1 MRWLKPSVFLLCSLP
16 LLWLVWSGLHGGLG
30 ANPIEAAMH
39 ELGHWALRL
48 LLLGLAL
55 NILSRHSGWRRPM
68 QLRRMLGLFAFAY
81 ALLHLLVYITLD
93 QFFDLPAILED
104 LRFRPYILIGL
115 SAWLILLAMA
125 ITSTRHWQR
134 RLGRRWA
141 RLHRLVYVAV
151 PLAITH
157 NFMVAKT
164 ISPEAMVYTAL
175 FIPLL
180 ILRLLPRRA

>member
-1 MRWLKPSVFLLCSLP
+1 MRWLKPLAFLLCSLP
-16 LLWLVWSGLHGGLG
+16 LLWLAYAAIRGGLG

-39 ELGHWALRL
+39 QLGHWALRL

-55 NILSRHSGWRRPM
+55 NVLVRHTGWRRPM
-68 QLRRMLGLFAFAY
+68 LLRRMLGLFAFAY
-81 ALLHLLVYITLD
+81 ALLHLSVYIGLD
-93 QFFDLPAILED
+93 QFFELAAILED
-104 LRFRPYILIGL
+104 LRYRPYILVGL
-115 SAWLILLAMA
+115 SAWLILLALA
-125 ITSTRHWQR
+125 ISSTRSWQR
-134 RLGRRWA
+134 RLGRRWGQ
-141 RLHRLVYVAV
+141 LHRLVYVAV
-151 PLAITH
+151 PLAIGH

>member
-16 LLWLVWSGLHGGLG
+16 LLWLAWAALSGELG
-30 ANPIEAAMH
+30 ANPIEAAMQQ
-39 ELGHWALRL
+39 LGHWALRL

-55 NILSRHSGWRRPM
+55 NALSRHSGWRRPM
-68 QLRRMLGLFAFAY
+68 LLRRMLGLFAFAY
-81 ALLHLLVYITLD
+81 ALLHLLVYISLD
-93 QFFDLPAILED
+93 QFFELAAILED

-125 ITSTRHWQR
+125 ITSTRRWQR
-134 RLGRRWA
+134 RLGRRWVQ
-141 RLHRLVYVAV
+141 LHRLVYVAM
-151 PLAITH
+151 PLAIGH